1 LNKNT
6 AIDGSAFYFEG
17 KRVINLLGT
26 IVNAAAI
33 IVGALLGKI
42 LGRGLPENIKNTV
55 LQGLGLGVL
64 LVGATMA
71 LETNEIMVVLVSLM
85 LGAVIGEAVG
95 IEKILEAGGNA
106 LERKVSANGGKGD
119 IAKGFVTGTLIY
131 CVGAMAIM
139 GALESGL
146 RANYDILYAKSL
158 LDGVM
163 SIVLAST
170 LGVGVAFSALSV
182 FVYQGT
188 ITLLAQWISQYMTDP
203 VIAEV
208 TSTGGLLIVGIGL
221 TILEIKTINI
231 GNLLP
236 AILVAFILAVVL
248 QSMGML
254 G

>member
-1 LNKNT
+1 
-6 AIDGSAFYFEG
+6 
-17 KRVINLLGT
+17 
-26 IVNAAAI
+26 
-33 IVGALLGKI
+33 
-42 LGRGLPENIKNTV
+42 
-55 LQGLGLGVL
+55 
-64 LVGATMA
+64 
-71 LETNEIMVVLVSLM
+71 
-85 LGAVIGEAVG
+85 
-95 IEKILEAGGNA
+95 
-106 LERKVSANGGKGD
+106 
-119 IAKGFVTGTLIY
+119 
-131 CVGAMAIM
+131 
-139 GALESGL
+139 ESGL

-163 SIVLAST
+163 SIFLAST
-170 LGVGVAFSALSV
+170 LGLGVAFSALSV
-182 FVYQGT
+182 FIYQGT

-221 TILEIKTINI
+221 TILEIKTIKI

>member
-1 LNKNT
+1 M
-6 AIDGSAFYFEG
+6 E
-17 KRVINLLGT
+17 LLGT

-33 IVGALLGKI
+33 IIGALLGKMF
-42 LGRGLPENIKNTV
+42 GKGLSEGMKNTV

-64 LVGATMA
+64 LVGAIMA

-85 LGAVIGEAVG
+85 VGAVVGELIG
-95 IEKILEAGGNA
+95 IEGLLEAAGNA
-106 LERKVSANGGKGD
+106 LERKVSVNGNQGD
-119 IAKGFVTGTLIY
+119 IAKGFVTGSLIY

-146 RANYDILYAKSL
+146 TGNHDILFAKSL

-163 SIVLAST
+163 SVVLAST
-170 LGVGVAFSALSV
+170 LGLGVAFSAVSV
-182 FVYQGT
+182 IIYQGS
-188 ITLLAQWISQYMTDP
+188 ITLLAKWISQFMTDP

-208 TSTGGLLIVGIGL
+208 TSCGGVLILGIGL
-221 TILEIKTINI
+221 NILEIKQIKV

-236 AILVAFILAVVL
+236 AILIAFILGVVL
-248 QSMGML
+248 QSMGLL